1 MNPNELYRKIVEA
14 GDDWADKECAASM
27 LEEARK
33 SLISQIAT
41 TDFANESAVKA
52 EMLARASKQFK
63 EYIVNMC
70 KARREANKAKV
81 RYMALHSSIKQ
92 EQHLGIMQAAERKA
106 EKEYT
111 T

>member
-1 MNPNELYRKIVEA
+1 MNQNELYQKLVEL

-41 TDFANESAVKA
+41 TEYANESAVKA
-52 EMLARASKQFK
+52 EMLARASRKFK
-63 EYIVNMC
+63 DYIVKMC
-70 KARREANKAKV
+70 KARKEANKAKI